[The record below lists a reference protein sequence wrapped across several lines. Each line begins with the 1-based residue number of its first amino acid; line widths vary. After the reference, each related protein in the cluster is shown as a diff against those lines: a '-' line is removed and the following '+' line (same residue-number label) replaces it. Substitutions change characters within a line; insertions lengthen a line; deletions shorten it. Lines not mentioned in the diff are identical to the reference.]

1 MDNTDNSTSTP
12 GFGVPAQ
19 SPVQPPIQPS
29 GQISTEPTGAPS
41 ELPQMQSPVQ
51 PDAQP
56 LAQPFESLK
65 PPVTPLSNTSSAG
78 PAMPGAVIP
87 PVDVPTPTHPII
99 NPASQGGFNSD
110 LGGSRSTAVADRVLG
125 AESVSTVQG
134 TENDPDTP
142 LKAATPVPGSI
153 GSAISG
159 PAEEILEGVEE
170 PTRTNSVSFNDP
182 ANPIE
187 ESHESATSTSPKKT
201 SRVSLIA
208 LIIVAIMV
216 IIALIAVLVLQLV

>member
-12 GFGVPAQ
+12 DFGVPAQ

-29 GQISTEPTGAPS
+29 GQISTKPTGAPS
-41 ELPQMQSPVQ
+41 ELPQMQSPTQ
-51 PDAQP
+51 PDTQP

-65 PPVTPLSNTSSAG
+65 PSVTPLSNTTSAG
-78 PAMPGAVIP
+78 PATPGVVIP

-99 NPASQGGFNSD
+99 NPVSQGGFNSD
-110 LGGSRSTAVADRVLG
+110 LGGSRSAAVADRVLG
-125 AESVSTVQG
+125 AESVSTTQG
-134 TENDPDTP
+134 AENDPDTP
-142 LKAATPVPGSI
+142 LKAAAPVPGSI

-159 PAEEILEGVEE
+159 PAEEILEGIEE
-170 PTRTNSVSFNDP
+170 PTHTNSVSFNDP
-182 ANPIE
+182 ANSIE
-187 ESHESATSTSPKKT
+187 ESHESATSTSPKKA
-201 SRVSLIA
+201 SRISLIA